1 VHISTFDKLTID
13 ANCLVPA
20 SVSPAIGN
28 QIQRAIGLGLQALFE
43 YQVPEQGFTI
53 QITAGMGQIAVCGS
67 TTIERPSCNIV
78 SLHEWRREVTGF
90 VDVYITPDGL
100 DADSLPD
107 VVGSRG
113 QVPSNVRTFVTLEGL
128 GINNSFV
135 LNTTLADTRTPRGT

>member
-1 VHISTFDKLTID
+1 M
-13 ANCLVPA
+13 VPA

-28 QIQRAIGLGLQALFE
+28 QIQRAIGLGLQAFFE
-43 YQVPEQGFTI
+43 FQVPEQGFTI
-53 QITAGMGQIAVCGS
+53 QITAGVGQIAVCGS
-67 TTIERPSCNIV
+67 TTIEQPSCSIV

-107 VVGSRG
+107 VGSGG
-113 QVPSNVRTFVTLEGL
+113 QVPSNGRMFVTLEGL

-135 LNTTLADTRTPRGT
+135 LNTTLADARIPRST

>member
-1 VHISTFDKLTID
+1 ML
-13 ANCLVPA
+13 PA

-28 QIQRAIGLGLQALFE
+28 QIQRAIGLGLQAFFE
-43 YQVPEQGFTI
+43 FQVPEQGFTI
-53 QITAGMGQIAVCGS
+53 QITAGVGQIAVCGS
-67 TTIERPSCNIV
+67 TTIERPSCSIV

-107 VVGSRG
+107 VVGSGG
-113 QVPSNVRTFVTLEGL
+113 QVPSNVQMFVTLEGL

-135 LNTTLADTRTPRGT
+135 LNTTLADT